1 MRFQLQTVCCNKVTQ
16 AFHAQTKHSFLEAY
30 QRGKD
35 LKCNIAA
42 LSCFFTAIMDE
53 YVVQWSS
60 CPLVQVSSCSRP
72 YKAGDLG
79 SCMHGCA

>member
-30 QRGKD
+30 HRGKD
-35 LKCNIAA
+35 LKCNI
-42 LSCFFTAIMDE
+42 AIMDE